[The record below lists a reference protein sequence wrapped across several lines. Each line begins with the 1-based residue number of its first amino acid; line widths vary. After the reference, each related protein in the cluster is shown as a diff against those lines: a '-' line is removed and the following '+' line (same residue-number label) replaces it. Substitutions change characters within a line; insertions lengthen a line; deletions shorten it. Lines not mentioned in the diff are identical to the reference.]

1 MAAQSLLQ
9 TPSLEPMH
17 WIFRPSIRRKIV
29 GIAVGLIV
37 LMVLT
42 SVLSVVMESTLGHLL
57 DELLTKYIPAYGHL
71 ARADVRSLE
80 RALALRQMVIAK
92 MQNPPDEQTY
102 AARLRIYQ
110 DQDAAVEQ
118 EAQDARKLINSIIED
133 VTTPSDNAALGRI
146 DGRIQDAVKD
156 NRHRLNDENA
166 DLLRQLE
173 ARDFAEVKRSL
184 ARAESLRD
192 EFTQQL
198 DEIRNDMLNQ
208 VFASTTTVIRNQ
220 RRAMLTSV
228 AVTAL
233 ASLIGLGFAWL
244 VSSGITRPVRLLLEG
259 ARDVEAGHLDRSIS
273 VSTADEIGQLSAA
286 FNRMIERLR
295 RNERVRE
302 TFGRYFDPKIV
313 EDVIDKPALAATE
326 GQRRPMTVMFCDMK
340 GFTAMSEGV
349 TPQGLVKIVNHYLS
363 VMSEPIRSNRGIIDK
378 YIGDA
383 IMAYWGPPFVAEA
396 EHAHLAC
403 LAAVEMIDRVASL
416 RKELPE
422 ILEVRSIPMECDIRL
437 GVATGDVLAGSIGSH
452 FMMSYTVMGDTVNLA
467 SRLEAANKEYG
478 TRSLVSEA
486 SIVAVQGLIEA
497 REIDRLIVLGQ
508 TRPHAIFEI
517 MGRKG
522 ALPPTQI
529 ALRDRYSEALS
540 AYRAQRWEDARK
552 ALGAALEA
560 VAGDGP
566 SLTLLKRVD
575 EFQRN
580 PPAADWDGSWRIDYK

>member
-1 MAAQSLLQ
+1 
-9 TPSLEPMH
+9 MH

-156 NRHRLNDENA
+156 NRHRLNDESA

-173 ARDFAEVKRSL
+173 ARNFTEVKRSL
-184 ARAESLRD
+184 VRVDSLRD
-192 EFTQQL
+192 EFTQQI
-198 DEIRNDMLNQ
+198 DEIRTDMLNQ

-295 RNERVRE
+295 RNERIRE

-313 EDVIDKPALAATE
+313 EDVIDQPALAATE

-437 GVATGDVLAGSIGSH
+437 GIATGDVLAGSIGSH

-486 SIVAVQGLIEA
+486 SIAAARGSIEV

-508 TRPHAIFEI
+508 TRPHVVFEI
-517 MGRKG
+517 MGRTG
-522 ALPPTQI
+522 ALAATQI

-540 AYRAQRWEDARK
+540 AYRAQRWEEARK
-552 ALGAALEA
+552 ALGAALDA
-560 VAGDGP
+560 VADDGP
-566 SLTLLKRVD
+566 SLVLLKRID
-575 EFQRN
+575 EFERN
-580 PPAADWDGSWRIDYK
+580 PPAPDWDGCWRIDYK

>member
-1 MAAQSLLQ
+1 M
-9 TPSLEPMH
+9 P

-37 LMVLT
+37 LMVAT
-42 SVLSVVMESTLGHLL
+42 SILSVVMESTLGHLL

-92 MQNPPDEQTY
+92 MQNPPDEQAY

-110 DQDAAVEQ
+110 DQDAGVEQ

-156 NRHRLNDENA
+156 NRHRLNDESA

-173 ARDFAEVKRSL
+173 ARDFAELKRSL
-184 ARAESLRD
+184 ARVDSLRD
-192 EFTQQL
+192 EFTRQI

-220 RRAMLTSV
+220 RRTMLTSV
-228 AVTAL
+228 VVTAL

-313 EDVIDKPALAATE
+313 EDVIDQPALAATE

-363 VMSEPIRSNRGIIDK
+363 RMSEPIRNNRGIIDK

-437 GVATGDVLAGSIGSH
+437 GIATGDVLAGSIGSH

-467 SRLEAANKEYG
+467 SRLEAANKEYR

-486 SIVAVQGLIEA
+486 SIAAVRGSIEV
-497 REIDRLIVLGQ
+497 REVDRLIVLGQ
-508 TRPHAIFEI
+508 TYPHAVFEI

-522 ALPPTQI
+522 ALAATQI
-529 ALRDRYSEALS
+529 ALRDRYSEGLS
-540 AYRAQRWEDARK
+540 AYRAQRWEEARK
-552 ALGAALEA
+552 ALGAALEV

-566 SLTLLKRVD
+566 SLTLLKRID

-580 PPAADWDGSWRIDYK
+580 PPAPDWDGSWRIDYK

>member
-1 MAAQSLLQ
+1 
-9 TPSLEPMH
+9 
-17 WIFRPSIRRKIV
+17 
-29 GIAVGLIV
+29 
-37 LMVLT
+37 
-42 SVLSVVMESTLGHLL
+42 
-57 DELLTKYIPAYGHL
+57 
-71 ARADVRSLE
+71 
-80 RALALRQMVIAK
+80 
-92 MQNPPDEQTY
+92 
-102 AARLRIYQ
+102 
-110 DQDAAVEQ
+110 
-118 EAQDARKLINSIIED
+118 
-133 VTTPSDNAALGRI
+133 
-146 DGRIQDAVKD
+146 
-156 NRHRLNDENA
+156 
-166 DLLRQLE
+166 
-173 ARDFAEVKRSL
+173 
-184 ARAESLRD
+184 
-192 EFTQQL
+192 
-198 DEIRNDMLNQ
+198 

-517 MGRKG
+517 MGRNG
-522 ALPPTQI
+522 ALAPAQI